1 MPNTFCRYKCC
12 KRARLRS
19 STLRSRPTPH
29 FQLLV
34 QGRDAPTFCEVTL
47 AFLPVHSHGVQWI
60 LRSEK
65 RRAGIDLC
73 IAELESRPTGRAVH
87 VELTLPRSEI
97 SAGLEERLA
106 VTMRR
111 YCDERSY
118 TNDCKR
124 RSTQRSG
131 LRALRIGLP
140 VTLFG
145 LAITALALHVGDS
158 DDPQTAVIDI
168 IGWVLAWLGLWYPF
182 DKLIFYAS
190 DFVRENRA
198 LDAPRDAQVT
208 VVPRPPDDAAGET
221 APADVSDSPGW

>member
-73 IAELESRPTGRAVH
+73 IAELKSRPDRA
-87 VELTLPRSEI
+87 
-97 SAGLEERLA
+97 
-106 VTMRR
+106 RR
-111 YCDERSY
+111 TRGAHAS
-118 TNDCKR
+118 
-124 RSTQRSG
+124 S
-131 LRALRIGLP
+131 
-140 VTLFG
+140 
-145 LAITALALHVGDS
+145 VGDQRR
-158 DDPQTAVIDI
+158 P
-168 IGWVLAWLGLWYPF
+168 
-182 DKLIFYAS
+182 
-190 DFVRENRA
+190 RRA
-198 LDAPRDAQVT
+198 PGRDDAQVLRRAVVHQRLQT
-208 VVPRPPDDAAGET
+208 ALDPAQRIACATDRPARHLVRARDHRARVPRRRQRRSSDGGHRHHRVGPGVAGALVPVRQAHLLRERLRAREPGARCAA
-221 APADVSDSPGW
+221 

>member
-1 MPNTFCRYKCC
+1 M
-12 KRARLRS
+12 
-19 STLRSRPTPH
+19 
-29 FQLLV
+29 LV

-47 AFLPVHSHGVQWI
+47 AFLPVHSHRVQWI

-145 LAITALALHVGDS
+145 LAITALAFHVGDS

-198 LDAPRDAQVT
+198 RC
-208 VVPRPPDDAAGET
+208 AA
-221 APADVSDSPGW
+221 